1 MGIPEKEVGSLFT
14 SFTRASNATAQQ
26 VPGTGLGLVIM
37 RTIVEQH
44 GGSVALE
51 SVEGEG
57 TTVTLDL
64 PLTTQQG
71 EPVQRAVDADPPCY
85 PPE

>member
-1 MGIPEKEVGSLFT
+1 MGIPKKEVGSLFT

-64 PLTTQQG
+64 PLATQQG

-85 PPE
+85 SPE

>member
-1 MGIPEKEVGSLFT
+1 
-14 SFTRASNATAQQ
+14 
-26 VPGTGLGLVIM
+26 M

-71 EPVQRAVDADPPCY
+71 EPVQRAVDAGPPCY
-85 PPE
+85 SPE